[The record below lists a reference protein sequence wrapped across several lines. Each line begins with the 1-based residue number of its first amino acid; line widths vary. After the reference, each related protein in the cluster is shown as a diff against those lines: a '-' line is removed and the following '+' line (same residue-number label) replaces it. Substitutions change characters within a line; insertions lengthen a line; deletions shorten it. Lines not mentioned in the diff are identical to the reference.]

1 VDIEKNVDLRFKN
14 NPELK
19 KQLAELIDLRGR
31 MEKTLAREVK
41 TVQEL
46 RLGDSGHG
54 IEGKIPGYTKD
65 YHLEEFRK

>member
-1 VDIEKNVDLRFKN
+1 MS
-14 NPELK
+14 
-19 KQLAELIDLRGR
+19 
-31 MEKTLAREVK
+31 MEKTLAKEVK
-41 TVQEL
+41 AVQEL